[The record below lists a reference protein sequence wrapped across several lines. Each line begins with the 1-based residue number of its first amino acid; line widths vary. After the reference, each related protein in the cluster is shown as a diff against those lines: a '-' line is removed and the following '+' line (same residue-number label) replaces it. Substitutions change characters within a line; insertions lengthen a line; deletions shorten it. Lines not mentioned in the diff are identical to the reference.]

1 MTDKE
6 AFNEFAKG
14 VALTIGVVAAAVL
27 LFASLRPPEETP
39 KENFAVV
46 DTYKGCDVV
55 RWALPSHA
63 EYKYFLHCSK

>member
-14 VALTIGVVAAAVL
+14 VALTIGVVGVL
-27 LFASLRPPEETP
+27 LLFVAIFSTPDETL

-55 RWALPSHA
+55 RWGNGFAD
-63 EYKYFLHCSK
+63 YKYFLHCPK

>member
-14 VALTIGVVAAAVL
+14 VALTIGVMGVL
-27 LFASLRPPEETP
+27 LLFVAIFSTPDETP

-55 RWALPSHA
+55 RWGNGFAD
-63 EYKYFLHCSK
+63 YKYFLHCEK

>member
-14 VALTIGVVAAAVL
+14 VALTLVVMGVL
-27 LFASLRPPEETP
+27 LLFVAIFSTPDETP

-46 DTYKGCDVV
+46 DIYKGCDVV
-55 RWALPSHA
+55 RWDNSFA
-63 EYKYFLHCSK
+63 EYKYFLDCKK